1 METTGKPQKQED
13 QIKICQTTSKK
24 KFFNILWT
32 DEINLYQSDEC
43 GEGQEELMIQN
54 TAPRQ

>member
-24 KFFNILWT
+24 IFNILWT
-32 DEINLYQSDEC
+32 VEINLYQSDEC
-43 GEGQEELMIQN
+43 GEG
-54 TAPRQ
+54 